1 MTGKAPAKQ
10 GTRSM
15 RVCLTGG
22 AGYIGSHILVG
33 LLGDG
38 HDVLVVDNFAN
49 SSPTS
54 LQHVRNLTGRSFEVL
69 KENICNQ
76 PALTKSFSTFRPE
89 IVIHCAGLK
98 AVGESQEQPLRYYRT
113 NVEGS
118 ISLLEAM
125 DEAGCQR
132 IIFSSSATVYGT
144 PHYLPYDEAHPIAP
158 VNVYG
163 RTKAIIEDLISD
175 WAATDPARS
184 AALLR
189 YFNPVGAHESGE
201 IGEDPKGIPN
211 NLVPYIADVATGR
224 RAALSVF
231 GDDYDTRD
239 GTGVR
244 DYLHVTDLAD
254 GHIAAM
260 VYLDAHQGVE
270 VFNLGTGTGC
280 SVLEVV
286 AAFRRA
292 SNQSIP
298 YEINPRR
305 DGDIAEFF
313 ANPTKANNLLEWKA
327 TRTLDAMCA
336 DVWRWRSRYPRGFDG

>member
-1 MTGKAPAKQ
+1 
-10 GTRSM
+10 M

-22 AGYIGSHILVG
+22 AGYIGSHVLFE
-33 LLGDG
+33 LLTRQ
-38 HDVLVVDNFAN
+38 HEVLVLDNFEN
-49 SSPTS
+49 SSPTC
-54 LQHVRNLTGRSFEVL
+54 LQHVRQLTGKSFEVL
-69 KENICNQ
+69 EEDICNR
-76 PALTKSFSTFRPE
+76 PTMSAAFSAFKPD

-98 AVGESQEQPLRYYRT
+98 AVGESQAQPLRYYRT

-125 DEAGCQR
+125 DGSGCQR
-132 IIFSSSATVYGT
+132 IIFSSSATVYGA
-144 PHYLPYDEAHPIAP
+144 PHYLPYDESHPVAP

-163 RTKAIIEDLISD
+163 RTKAMIEDIISD
-175 WAATDPARS
+175 WATTDPGRS

-189 YFNPVGAHESGE
+189 YFNPVGAHESGK

-211 NLVPYIADVATGR
+211 NLVPYIADVAAGIR
-224 RAALSVF
+224 SELSVF

-244 DYLHVTDLAD
+244 DYIHITDLAD

-260 VYLDAHQGVE
+260 AYLDNHAGVE
-270 VFNLGTGTGC
+270 VFNLGTGEGS

-292 SNQSIP
+292 SNHAVP
-298 YEINPRR
+298 YDIKPRR
-305 DGDIAEFF
+305 DGDIAECVADPAR
-313 ANPTKANNLLEWKA
+313 ANDLLGWQAN
-327 TRTLDAMCA
+327 RTLDAMCA
-336 DVWRWRSRYPRGFDG
+336 DVWRWRSKYPHGFDG

>member
-1 MTGKAPAKQ
+1 
-10 GTRSM
+10 M

-33 LLGDG
+33 LLNDD
-38 HDVLVVDNFAN
+38 HDVLVLDNFAN
-49 SSPTS
+49 SSPTC
-54 LQHVRNLTGRSFEVL
+54 LQHVRQLTGKSFEVL
-69 KENICNQ
+69 EDDICNRV
-76 PALTKSFSTFRPE
+76 AVSASLSSFKPE

-98 AVGESQEQPLRYYRT
+98 AVGEAQEQPLRYYRT

-125 DEAGCQR
+125 DQAECRR

-144 PHYLPYDEAHPIAP
+144 PHYLPYDEAHPVVP

-163 RTKAIIEDLISD
+163 RTKAMIEDIIAD
-175 WAATDPARS
+175 WAATEVGRS
-184 AALLR
+184 AAFLR
-189 YFNPVGAHESGE
+189 YFNPVGAHDSGE

-211 NLVPYIADVATGR
+211 NLVPYIADVATGTR
-224 RAALSVF
+224 PELSVF

-244 DYLHVTDLAD
+244 DYIHITDLAN

-260 VYLDAHQGVE
+260 AFIDAHHGVE
-270 VFNLGTGTGC
+270 VFNLGTGKGS

-286 AAFRRA
+286 SAFRRA
-292 SNQSIP
+292 SNRAVPCQIK
-298 YEINPRR
+298 PRR

-313 ANPTKANNLLEWKA
+313 ANAAKANDQLGWQAN
-327 TRTLDAMCA
+327 RTLDTMCA
-336 DVWRWRSRYPRGFDG
+336 DVWRWRSKYPNGFDG

>member
-1 MTGKAPAKQ
+1 
-10 GTRSM
+10 M

-22 AGYIGSHILVG
+22 AGFIGSHILVG
-33 LLGDG
+33 LLNDG
-38 HDVLVVDNFAN
+38 HEVLVIDNFVN
-49 SSPTS
+49 SSPKS
-54 LQHVRNLTGRSFEVL
+54 LDQVRTIAVSSFEVL
-69 KENICNQ
+69 EQDICHHD
-76 PALTKSFSTFRPE
+76 ALSAALSSFRPD

-125 DEAGCQR
+125 DEASCQR

-144 PHYLPYDEAHPIAP
+144 PRYLPYDEAHPVAP

-163 RTKAIIEDLISD
+163 RTKAMIEDIITD
-175 WAATDPARS
+175 WAATDPRRS

-211 NLVPYIADVATGR
+211 NLVPYIADVATGTR
-224 RAALSVF
+224 PELAIF

-244 DYLHVTDLAD
+244 DYIHITDLAD

-260 VYLDAHQGVE
+260 AYLANHQGVE
-270 VFNLGTGTGC
+270 VFNLGTGEGS

-292 SNQSIP
+292 SNRPVP
-298 YEINPRR
+298 YAIKPRR

-313 ANPTKANNLLEWKA
+313 ANPAKANERLGWR
-327 TRTLDAMCA
+327 TSRTLDAMCA
-336 DVWRWRSRYPRGFDG
+336 DVWRWRSRDPNGFDG

>member
-1 MTGKAPAKQ
+1 
-10 GTRSM
+10 M

-33 LLGDG
+33 LLNDG
-38 HDVLVVDNFAN
+38 HEILVIDNFVN
-49 SSPTS
+49 SSPKS
-54 LQHVRNLTGRSFEVL
+54 LDQVRTIAVSSFEVL
-69 KENICNQ
+69 EQDICHHD
-76 PALTKSFSTFRPE
+76 ALSAALSSFRPD

-125 DEAGCQR
+125 DQAGCQR

-144 PHYLPYDEAHPIAP
+144 PRYLPYDEAHPVAP

-163 RTKAIIEDLISD
+163 RTKAMIEDIITD
-175 WAATDPARS
+175 WAATDPRRS

-211 NLVPYIADVATGR
+211 NLVPYIADVATGTR
-224 RAALSVF
+224 PELAIF

-244 DYLHVTDLAD
+244 DYIHITDLAD

-260 VYLDAHQGVE
+260 AYLENHQGVE
-270 VFNLGTGTGC
+270 VFNLGTGEGS
-280 SVLEVV
+280 SVLEVIM
-286 AAFRRA
+286 AFRRA
-292 SNQSIP
+292 SNQSVP
-298 YEINPRR
+298 YAIKPRR

-313 ANPTKANNLLEWKA
+313 ANPAKANERLGWR
-327 TRTLDAMCA
+327 TSRTLDAMCA
-336 DVWRWRSRYPRGFDG
+336 DVWRWRSRYPNGFDG

>member
-1 MTGKAPAKQ
+1 
-10 GTRSM
+10 M
-15 RVCLTGG
+15 RICLTGG

-33 LLGDG
+33 LLEDG
-38 HDVLVVDNFAN
+38 HGVLVVDNFAN
-49 SSPTS
+49 SSPTC
-54 LQHVRNLTGRSFEVL
+54 LQHIRQLTGKSFEFL
-69 KENICNQ
+69 EEDICNQ
-76 PALTKSFSTFRPE
+76 PAISAAFSTFRPD

-125 DEAGCQR
+125 DQAGCQR

-144 PHYLPYDEAHPIAP
+144 PRYLPYDEAHPVAP
-158 VNVYG
+158 ANVYG
-163 RTKAIIEDLISD
+163 RTKAMIEDIITD
-175 WAATDPARS
+175 WAATDLARS

-211 NLVPYIADVATGR
+211 NLVPYIADVATGM
-224 RAALSVF
+224 RAELSVF
-231 GDDYDTRD
+231 GNDYDTRD
-239 GTGVR
+239 GTGIR
-244 DYLHVTDLAD
+244 DYIHITDLAD

-260 VYLDAHQGVE
+260 AFLEGHQGVE
-270 VFNLGTGTGC
+270 TFNLGTGEGS

-286 AAFRRA
+286 TAFRRA
-292 SNQSIP
+292 SNRPVP
-298 YEINPRR
+298 YEIKPRR

-313 ANPTKANNLLEWKA
+313 ANPLKANTRLGWRA
-327 TRTLDAMCA
+327 DRTLDNMCA
-336 DVWRWRSRYPRGFDG
+336 DVWRWRSKYPRGFDV

>member
-1 MTGKAPAKQ
+1 
-10 GTRSM
+10 M

-33 LLGDG
+33 LLTGD
-38 HDVLVVDNFAN
+38 HEVLVIDNFVN

-54 LQHVRNLTGRSFEVL
+54 LDQVRTLTGKPFEVL
-69 KENICNQ
+69 EEDICNAR
-76 PALTKSFSTFRPE
+76 ALAEALSSFAPD

-125 DEAGCQR
+125 DLAGCQR

-144 PHYLPYDEAHPIAP
+144 PRYLPYDEAHPVAP

-163 RTKAIIEDLISD
+163 RTKAIVEGLITD
-175 WAATDPARS
+175 WAATDASRS

-189 YFNPVGAHESGE
+189 YFNPVGAHVSGD

-211 NLVPYIADVATGR
+211 NLVPYIADVATGKR
-224 RAALSVF
+224 PELSVF

-239 GTGVR
+239 GTGE
-244 DYLHVTDLAD
+244 
-254 GHIAAM
+254 GS
-260 VYLDAHQGVE
+260 
-270 VFNLGTGTGC
+270 
-280 SVLEVV
+280 SVLEVI

-298 YEINPRR
+298 YTIKPRR
-305 DGDIAEFF
+305 EGDIAEFF
-313 ANPTKANNLLEWKA
+313 ANPSKANDMLAWRA
-327 TRTLDAMCA
+327 DRTLETMCA
-336 DVWRWRSRYPRGFDG
+336 DVWRWRSKYPDGFDS

>member
-1 MTGKAPAKQ
+1 
-10 GTRSM
+10 M

-22 AGYIGSHILVG
+22 AGYIGSHILAG
-33 LLGDG
+33 LLADD

-49 SSPTS
+49 SSPRC
-54 LQHVRNLTGRSFEVL
+54 LRNVRQLAGQSFEFL
-69 KENICNQ
+69 EEDICNQ
-76 PALTKSFSTFRPE
+76 PAMSAALSTFKPD

-113 NVEGS
+113 NVGGS

-125 DEAGCQR
+125 DQAGCQR

-144 PHYLPYDEAHPIAP
+144 PHYLPYDEAHPVAP

-163 RTKAIIEDLISD
+163 RTKAMIEDVITD
-175 WAATDPARS
+175 WAATGPARA

-189 YFNPVGAHESGE
+189 YFNPVGAHDSGE
-201 IGEDPKGIPN
+201 IGEDPRGVPN
-211 NLVPYIADVATGR
+211 NLVPYIADVATGT

-244 DYLHVTDLAD
+244 DYIHITDLAD

-260 VYLDAHQGVE
+260 AFLDAHQGVE
-270 VFNLGTGTGC
+270 VFNLGTGEGH

-292 SNQSIP
+292 SNRPVP
-298 YEINPRR
+298 YENKPRR
-305 DGDIAEFF
+305 DGDVAEYV
-313 ANPTKANNLLEWKA
+313 ANPAKANDLLGWRA
-327 TRTLDAMCA
+327 SRTLDSMCA
-336 DVWRWRSRYPRGFDG
+336 DVWRWRAKYPNGFDG

>member
-1 MTGKAPAKQ
+1 
-10 GTRSM
+10 M

-22 AGYIGSHILVG
+22 AGYIGGHILVG
-33 LLGDG
+33 LLSDG
-38 HDVLVVDNFAN
+38 HDVLVLDNFEN
-49 SSPTS
+49 SSPRC
-54 LQHVRNLTGRSFEVL
+54 LHHVRRLTGKSFECLEEDV
-69 KENICNQ
+69 CNR
-76 PALTKSFSTFRPE
+76 PAISAAFSAFRPD

-113 NVEGS
+113 NVLGS

-125 DEAGCQR
+125 DVSGCQR
-132 IIFSSSATVYGT
+132 IIFSSSATVYGI
-144 PHYLPYDEAHPIAP
+144 PHYLPYDVAHPVAP

-163 RTKAIIEDLISD
+163 RTKATIEDIITD

-211 NLVPYIADVATGR
+211 NLLPYIADVATGMR
-224 RAALSVF
+224 ESLSVF

-244 DYLHVTDLAD
+244 DYIHITDLAD

-260 VYLDAHQGVE
+260 TFLGTHRGVE
-270 VFNLGTGTGC
+270 VFNLGTGEGS

-286 AAFRRA
+286 TAFRRA
-292 SNQSIP
+292 SNRSVP
-298 YEINPRR
+298 YDVKPRR

-313 ANPTKANNLLEWKA
+313 ANPAKANDRLGWRANRSLE
-327 TRTLDAMCA
+327 AMCA
-336 DVWRWRSRYPRGFDG
+336 DVWRWRSKYPRGFDV

>member
-1 MTGKAPAKQ
+1 
-10 GTRSM
+10 M

-33 LLGDG
+33 LLNDG
-38 HDVLVVDNFAN
+38 HEVLVIDNFVN
-49 SSPTS
+49 SSPKS
-54 LQHVRNLTGRSFEVL
+54 LDQVRTLTGKPFEVL
-69 KENICNQ
+69 EEDICNTG
-76 PALTKSFSTFRPE
+76 ALAEALSSFAPD

-125 DEAGCQR
+125 DRAGCQR

-144 PHYLPYDEAHPIAP
+144 PLYLPYDEAHPVAP

-163 RTKAIIEDLISD
+163 RTKAIVEGLITD
-175 WAATDPARS
+175 WAATDASRS

-189 YFNPVGAHESGE
+189 YFNPVGAHETGD

-211 NLVPYIADVATGR
+211 NLVPYIADVATGKR
-224 RAALSVF
+224 PELSVF

-244 DYLHVTDLAD
+244 DYIHITDLAD

-260 VYLDAHQGVE
+260 AYLANHQGVE
-270 VFNLGTGTGC
+270 VFNLGTGEGS
-280 SVLEVV
+280 SVLEVI

-298 YEINPRR
+298 YTIKPRR
-305 DGDIAEFF
+305 EGDIAEFF
-313 ANPTKANNLLEWKA
+313 ANPSKANDMLAWRA
-327 TRTLDAMCA
+327 DRTLETMCA
-336 DVWRWRSRYPRGFDG
+336 DVWRWRSKYPDGFDS

>member
-1 MTGKAPAKQ
+1 
-10 GTRSM
+10 M
-15 RVCLTGG
+15 RVGLTGG
-22 AGYIGSHILVG
+22 AGYIGSHILVS
-33 LLGDG
+33 LLHDG

-49 SSPTS
+49 SAPAS
-54 LQHVRNLTGRSFEVL
+54 LQTVRHLTGRSFDVL
-69 KENICNQ
+69 EDDICNTA
-76 PALTKSFSTFRPE
+76 ALSHALITFRPD

-125 DEAGCQR
+125 DQAGCQR
-132 IIFSSSATVYGT
+132 IIFSSSAIVYGT
-144 PHYLPYDEAHPIAP
+144 PHYLPYDEAHPVTP

-163 RTKAIIEDLISD
+163 RTKAMIEDIITD
-175 WAATDPARS
+175 WAATDTARA

-201 IGEDPKGIPN
+201 IGEDPRGIPN
-211 NLVPYIADVATGR
+211 NLVPYIADVATGTR
-224 RAALSVF
+224 LELSVF
-231 GDDYDTRD
+231 GDDYETRD

-244 DYLHVTDLAD
+244 DYIHVTDLAD
-254 GHIAAM
+254 GHVAAM
-260 VYLDAHQGVE
+260 AFLDNHQGVE
-270 VFNLGTGTGC
+270 TFNLGTGEGS

-292 SNQSIP
+292 SNRSIP
-298 YEINPRR
+298 YAIKPRR

-313 ANPTKANNLLEWKA
+313 ANPGKANSLLGWRA
-327 TRTLDAMCA
+327 DRTLDAMCA
-336 DVWRWRSRYPRGFDG
+336 DVWRWRSKYPHGFDG

>member
-1 MTGKAPAKQ
+1 
-10 GTRSM
+10 M

-22 AGYIGSHILVG
+22 AGYIGSHILAR
-33 LLGDG
+33 LLADD

-49 SSPTS
+49 SSPRC
-54 LQHVRNLTGRSFEVL
+54 LRNVRQLAGQSFEL
-69 KENICNQ
+69 LEADICNQ
-76 PALTKSFSTFRPE
+76 PAMSAALSTFKPD

-98 AVGESQEQPLRYYRT
+98 AVGESQEQPLCYYRT
-113 NVEGS
+113 NVGGS
-118 ISLLEAM
+118 ISLLDAM
-125 DEAGCQR
+125 DQAGCQR

-144 PHYLPYDEAHPIAP
+144 PHYLPYDEAHPVAP

-163 RTKAIIEDLISD
+163 RTKAMIEDIITD
-175 WAATDPARS
+175 WAATDPARA

-189 YFNPVGAHESGE
+189 YFNPVGAHDSGE
-201 IGEDPKGIPN
+201 IGEDPKGIPS
-211 NLVPYIADVATGR
+211 NLVPYIADVATGT

-244 DYLHVTDLAD
+244 DYIHVTDLAD

-260 VYLDAHQGVE
+260 AYLDGHQGVE
-270 VFNLGTGTGC
+270 VFNLGTGEGH

-292 SNQSIP
+292 SNQSVP
-298 YEINPRR
+298 YEIEPRR
-305 DGDIAEFF
+305 QGDIAEFF
-313 ANPTKANNLLEWKA
+313 ANPAKANDLLGWQA

-336 DVWRWRSRYPRGFDG
+336 DVWRWRSKYPRGFDG

>member
-1 MTGKAPAKQ
+1 
-10 GTRSM
+10 M

-33 LLGDG
+33 LLNDG
-38 HDVLVVDNFAN
+38 HEVLVIDNFVN
-49 SSPTS
+49 SSPTC
-54 LQHVRNLTGRSFEVL
+54 LQHIRQLTGKSFEL
-69 KENICNQ
+69 LQENICNR
-76 PALTKSFSTFRPE
+76 PTLSASLSSFGPD

-125 DEAGCQR
+125 DQAGCQR

-144 PHYLPYDEAHPIAP
+144 PRYLPYDEAHPVAP

-163 RTKAIIEDLISD
+163 RTKAMIEDIITD
-175 WAATDPARS
+175 WAATDPRRS

-211 NLVPYIADVATGR
+211 NLVPYIADVATGTR
-224 RAALSVF
+224 QELAIF

-244 DYLHVTDLAD
+244 DYIHITDLAD

-260 VYLDAHQGVE
+260 AYLANHQGVE
-270 VFNLGTGTGC
+270 VFNLGTGEGS

-292 SNQSIP
+292 SNRPVP
-298 YEINPRR
+298 YAIKPRR

-313 ANPTKANNLLEWKA
+313 ANPAKANERLGWR
-327 TRTLDAMCA
+327 TSRTLDAMCA
-336 DVWRWRSRYPRGFDG
+336 DVWRWRSRYPNGFDG

>member
-1 MTGKAPAKQ
+1 
-10 GTRSM
+10 M

-33 LLGDG
+33 LLDGD
-38 HDVLVVDNFAN
+38 HDVLVVDNFEN
-49 SSPTS
+49 SSPEC
-54 LQHVRNLTGRSFEVL
+54 LRHVRDLTGKSFEVL
-69 KENICNQ
+69 EENICNQ
-76 PALTKSFSTFRPE
+76 PVIAASLSTFRPN

-98 AVGESQEQPLRYYRT
+98 AVAESQEQPLRYYRT

-125 DEAGCQR
+125 DEAGCER

-163 RTKAIIEDLISD
+163 RTKAMIENIISD

-201 IGEDPKGIPN
+201 IGEDPKGTPS
-211 NLVPYIADVATGR
+211 NLAPYIADVATGA

-244 DYLHVTDLAD
+244 DYIHITDLAD

-260 VYLDAHQGVE
+260 AYLDGHQGVE
-270 VFNLGTGTGC
+270 AFNLGTGTGC

-292 SNQSIP
+292 SNQPVP
-298 YEINPRR
+298 YEIRPRR

-313 ANPTKANNLLEWKA
+313 ANPQKANELLGWQA
-327 TRTLDAMCA
+327 ARTLEAMCA
-336 DVWRWRSRYPRGFDG
+336 DVWRWRSKYPRGFDG